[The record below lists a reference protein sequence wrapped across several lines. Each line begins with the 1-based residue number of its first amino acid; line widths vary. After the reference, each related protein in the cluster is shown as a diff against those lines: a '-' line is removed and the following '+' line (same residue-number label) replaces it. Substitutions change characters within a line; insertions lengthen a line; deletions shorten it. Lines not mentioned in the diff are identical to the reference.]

1 MYGILGIGA
10 NEASRVQTKHDLSF
24 KSLLQNSPYRKDV
37 LRIFAMPGIK
47 TSWSNF
53 RWRQLV
59 EEGPVKQR
67 SLKDPFNAI
76 KENCSSSIQCLY
88 SRSFVDTFTPRSAR
102 AAGGGLHL
110 AVLVAGLGPG
120 RQQPPLPP
128 RPPAAAAQPRIHRHP
143 LPLRREVCGDRH
155 GDSYQVRVR
164 KIILIIS

>member
-1 MYGILGIGA
+1 MYGILGIVV

-76 KENCSSSIQCLY
+76 KENC
-88 SRSFVDTFTPRSAR
+88 T
-102 AAGGGLHL
+102 
-110 AVLVAGLGPG
+110 
-120 RQQPPLPP
+120 
-128 RPPAAAAQPRIHRHP
+128 
-143 LPLRREVCGDRH
+143 
-155 GDSYQVRVR
+155 
-164 KIILIIS
+164 